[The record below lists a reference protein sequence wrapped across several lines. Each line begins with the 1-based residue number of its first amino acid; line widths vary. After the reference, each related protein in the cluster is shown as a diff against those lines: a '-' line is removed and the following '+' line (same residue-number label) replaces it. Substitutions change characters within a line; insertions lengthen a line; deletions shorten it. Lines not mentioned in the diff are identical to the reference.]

1 MKVSERFPNY
11 GFTEDG
17 RVFNLKF
24 NRELKPYISN
34 TTGYFYVTLQH
45 EDGRRRPTALHR
57 IIAILFVPNPYN
69 LPQVNHK
76 DGNKLNCVVENLEW
90 TNNRGNIQHAYD
102 NNLIPKQEK
111 RYNNIHPIQ
120 NIHDVCELL
129 QEGILNMKEIA
140 QQTQVAYDTIRE
152 IKYRKQW
159 KDISKLYKW

>member
-1 MKVSERFPNY
+1 MKIFERFPNY

-34 TTGYFYVTLQH
+34 TTGYLYVTLKH
-45 EDGRRRPTALHR
+45 EDEVRRPTALHR
-57 IIAILFVPNPYN
+57 IVAILFIPNPEN

-76 DGNKLNCVVENLEW
+76 DCDKLNCCADNLEW
-90 TNNRGNIQHAYD
+90 IDNRGNIQHAYD
-102 NNLIPKQEK
+102 NGTIPKQDK
-111 RYNNIHPIQ
+111 RYNNIHPSQ
-120 NIHDVCELL
+120 SIHSVCELL
-129 QEGILNMKEIA
+129 SEGILNMKEIGL
-140 QQTQVAYDTIRE
+140 QTNVAHDTVKE